1 MLDGAPAVG
10 GIHHDSTAANFRTL
24 LIRWLKDAAD
34 P

>member
-10 GIHHDSTAANFRTL
+10 GIHHDSTGADFRTL
-24 LIRWLKDAAD
+24 LIRWLIDAAN